1 MLSVLKSAQ
10 NLRQRIDGLQKRD
23 DEQMRR
29 MDRMTKR
36 LDRMVIRLDEL
47 EEEIQEERALA
58 MRVAQLSDIVQEL
71 LIPVADRDEKRLKE
85 LLEAYSDSL

>member
-1 MLSVLKSAQ
+1 MLSVMRSAGRLRERLDALQ
-10 NLRQRIDGLQKRD
+10 NRD

-29 MDRMTKR
+29 MDKMTKQ
-36 LDRMVIRLDEL
+36 LDRLAARIEEL
-47 EEEIQEERALA
+47 EEEIQEERALG

-85 LLEAYSDSL
+85 LLGTYADSL

>member
-1 MLSVLKSAQ
+1 MLSAMNSVK
-10 NLRQRIDGLQKRD
+10 NLRQRLDALQKRD

-36 LDRMVIRLDEL
+36 LDRMVARLDEF
-47 EEEIQEERALA
+47 EEEIQEERALG

-71 LIPVADRDEKRLKE
+71 LIPGADRDEKRLKE
-85 LLEAYSDSL
+85 LLGAYSDSL

>member
-1 MLSVLKSAQ
+1 MLSVVKSAK
-10 NLRQRIDGLQKRD
+10 NLRQRLDALQKRD

-36 LDRMVIRLDEL
+36 LDRMVARLDEL
-47 EEEIQEERALA
+47 EEEIQEERALG

-71 LIPVADRDEKRLKE
+71 LVPVADRDEKRLKE